1 MAGSKVM
8 RGVDLLMMRGFAL
21 IILALA
27 LASCQVLGRE
37 SGGQEQ
43 NAQAPSVIRWDR
55 SPSTVVFRVDVT
67 GGEQAS
73 SFYALGEIPPCTI
86 YGDGRVIWTTE
97 ASSYET
103 QVLIDRVDDD
113 AIREFVE
120 FLAYQERIF
129 SYEAEADLLPPADIV
144 PVVET
149 ITLSINDRTH
159 VTDSF
164 SGWDIDYFRNVLD
177 ACRELSPT
185 PAIYEPPGAWL
196 SVIEV
201 SYNSNLPFIQ
211 WNADAS
217 GLNLAGT
224 ATSDEPQW
232 ITGQNLRV
240 LWNLLLRSRP
250 DVQFGQAE
258 GVYQIVLQIPNVTR
272 DSPPPPE
279 EG

>member
-1 MAGSKVM
+1 MSGM
-8 RGVDLLMMRGFAL
+8 RGVDLSMMRRCAL
-21 IILALA
+21 IVLALA

-43 NAQAPSVIRWDR
+43 NAQAPTTIRWDR

-73 SFYALGEIPPCTI
+73 SFYARGEIPPCSI

-97 ASSYET
+97 ASGYET

-113 AIREFVE
+113 AIRGFVE
-120 FLAYQERIF
+120 FLTYQERIF
-129 SYEAEADLLPPADIV
+129 SYGAEADLLPPTDIE

-149 ITLSINDRTH
+149 ITLAVNDRTH

-164 SGWDIDYFRNVLD
+164 SGWDIDYFRNMLD
-177 ACRELSPT
+177 ACRELAPA

-211 WNADAS
+211 WNAEAS
-217 GLNLAGT
+217 GLNLAS
-224 ATSDEPQW
+224 AAASDEPQW

-258 GVYQIVLQIPNVTR
+258 GTYQIALQVPNVTR

-279 EG
+279 DG